1 MMEKRQSKQRKWTD
15 KHLEFIRQNVVNT
28 EKDLQKLFN
37 DEFGLNVSVS
47 VIENLK
53 HQAGV
58 KSGLVGGRFEKGMVS
73 HSKGKK
79 WDEFMPKESQLR
91 SLQTCFKKGNIPANH
106 KPVGTERVRA
116 DGHVWV
122 KVAEPNKWRE
132 KRKIVYEQ
140 AFGKIPK
147 GYKLIFL
154 DGNYSNIVPE
164 NLTIV
169 TSGVECILN
178 KRHLLSTDAELTKSG
193 ILIAELI
200 KAKAKKQKDKKQ
212 GE

>member
-1 MMEKRQSKQRKWTD
+1 MMGNQQSKQRKWTD
-15 KHLEFIRQNVVNT
+15 EHLEFIRQNVVNT

-37 DEFGLNVSVS
+37 DEFGLNVSLS
-47 VIENLK
+47 VIGNLK
-53 HQAGV
+53 HYAGV
-58 KSGLVGGRFEKGMVS
+58 KSGLIGGRFNKGMTP
-73 HSKGKK
+73 HCKGKK

-91 SLQTCFKKGNIPANH
+91 SLQTCFKKGYIPKNH

-122 KVAEPNKWRE
+122 KIAEPNKWRE

-178 KRHLLSTDAELTKSG
+178 KRHLMSTDAELTKSG

-200 KAKAKKQKDKKQ
+200 KAKAKKQKAKKQ

>member
-15 KHLEFIRQNVVNT
+15 EHLEFIRQNVVNT
-28 EKDLQKLFN
+28 EKDLQKMFN
-37 DEFGLNVSVS
+37 EKFGVNVSVS
-47 VIENLK
+47 TIGNLK
-53 HQAGV
+53 HYAGV
-58 KSGLVGGRFEKGMVS
+58 KSGLIGGRFKKGMTS
-73 HSKGKK
+73 PTKGKK
-79 WDEFMPKESQLR
+79 WDEFMPKSSQLR
-91 SLQTCFKKGNIPANH
+91 SLQTCFKKGHIPGNH
-106 KPVGTERVRA
+106 QPVGTERVRA

-178 KRHLLSTDAELTKSG
+178 KRHLMSTDAELTKSG